1 MKKIYICFT
10 IVILSAII
18 FSGCG
23 NKTIVSETAKTK
35 TEYTTEKTTETVEV
49 TEIIQETETEK
60 KEPESIDYENAVTDA
75 FSYEHKNEEGEFKY
89 RIPKINLSG
98 DNFSKINDEI
108 YEIYSSNNGYDD
120 IETYVEEIENGEFP
134 LVYEIDYSWGVKDDV
149 LSIVIEHR
157 ISNNGLKSYDVYN
170 LDINDGTE
178 ISDEQIVALSG
189 LTVDEYNE
197 KSQQAVGSYFWNNLT
212 YDGIFNS
219 EGGVASFNDSLKRS
233 LSSEYIDRRT
243 PYFNNNQELCI
254 IVAYRPLAGSDTDF
268 VNLNLENFELVA
280 DYNRE
285 AELLPNENKLI
296 SQDEAYEIACEYYKN
311 EYGIVS
317 GDKDEEMGYEY
328 CVRYKSYHEDTN
340 KYLVTLDWLVEGHW
354 STVDYIYVDA
364 ETGECTPYNN

>member
-1 MKKIYICFT
+1 MKKAISIFFVL
-10 IVILSAII
+10 IMVLSFA
-18 FSGCG
+18 GCKNNG
-23 NKTIVSETAKTK
+23 DSTEPSTEAETTQGT
-35 TEYTTEKTTETVEV
+35 TEETTQETTAEISAEPTTEK
-49 TEIIQETETEK
+49 
-60 KEPESIDYENAVTDA
+60 IDYDNLVTDA
-75 FSYEHKNEEGEFKY
+75 FSYERENAEGEFKY

-108 YEIYSSNNGYDD
+108 YEIYSSNDEYDD
-120 IETYVEEIENGEFP
+120 IEVYVKNIENGEYP
-134 LVYEIDYSWGVKDDV
+134 EVYKIDYSWGVKDSV
-149 LSIVIEHR
+149 LSIVIEYKL
-157 ISNNGLKSYDVYN
+157 STGGLTSYDVYN

-212 YDGIFNS
+212 YDELFNN
-219 EGGVASFNDSLKRS
+219 EWGVTSFNDSLKRS
-233 LSSEYIDRRT
+233 LSSEYMDRRT
-243 PYFNNNQELCI
+243 PYFNDNQELCI
-254 IVAYRPLAGSDTDF
+254 IVAYRPLAGSDTNF
-268 VNLNLENFELVA
+268 ANLNLENFELVA

-328 CVRYKSYHEDTN
+328 AVRYDYYYEETN
-340 KYLVTLDWLVEGHW
+340 KYLVFLDWLVEDHW
-354 STVDYIYVDA
+354 SAVDYIYVDA